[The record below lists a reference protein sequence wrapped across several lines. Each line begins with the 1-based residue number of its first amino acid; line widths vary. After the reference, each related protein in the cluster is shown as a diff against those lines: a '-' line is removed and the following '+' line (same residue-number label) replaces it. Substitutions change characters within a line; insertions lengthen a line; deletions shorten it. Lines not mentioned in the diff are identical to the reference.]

1 MQETP
6 FSSDYQLNNELD
18 SPGPLT
24 TPQELPL
31 RLPGQP
37 RICMTDTSK
46 IQELLQKEFLLRDLE
61 DISKHLWM
69 MSKQDSKNISPL
81 HRQKVKNREI
91 IITEDPRL
99 HLIWYHDRIF
109 IKPLPKYLLSHKFW
123 QSHLSFKS
131 PLTAE
136 QKSLRR
142 AVLGYLRTYVYLVR
156 YESDFRIALGED
168 LQLIP
173 KDISFLKFSDF
184 IAQLESIT
192 DREVSER
199 YAYGEI
205 RLTRLNLYSKIF
217 LGKFNF
223 HRVNAQYSDY
233 FATFYGPIL
242 FIFAIFSVLL
252 NSMQLEMAVQA
263 VDTAGPWKG
272 YWHVCR
278 WFSIVCVGLV
288 VCLVLWLVVLLLYK
302 FVKEWVNALGDRW
315 GLRKEKV
322 DVEDES

>member
-1 MQETP
+1 MQKVP
-6 FSSDYQLNNELD
+6 FLPDYQLNNELD
-18 SPGPLT
+18 PPEPVT
-24 TPQELPL
+24 MAQELPL

-37 RICMTDTSK
+37 RIRMTDTSK
-46 IQELLQKEFLLRDLE
+46 IQEFLQKEFLLRDLE

-99 HLIWYHDRIF
+99 HLVWYHDRIF
-109 IKPLPKYLLSHKFW
+109 IKPLPKYLLSHRFW
-123 QSHLSFKS
+123 QSHLSFKI

-156 YESDFRIALGED
+156 YESDFRIALSEN

-173 KDISFLKFSDF
+173 KDVSFLKFSDF

-192 DREVSER
+192 DREVSGR

-205 RLTRLNLYSKIF
+205 RLTRLNFYSKIF
-217 LGKFNF
+217 LVKFNF
-223 HRVNAQYSDY
+223 HRVNTQYSDY

-263 VDTAGPWKG
+263 VDSAGPWKSNW
-272 YWHVCR
+272 YVCR
-278 WFSIVCVGLV
+278 WFSIVCIGLV
-288 VCLVLWLVVLLLYK
+288 ACLVVWLLVLLLYK
-302 FVKEWVNALGDRW
+302 FVKEWVNALGDRRR
-315 GLRKEKV
+315 LRKEKV
-322 DVEDES
+322 DIEDKS